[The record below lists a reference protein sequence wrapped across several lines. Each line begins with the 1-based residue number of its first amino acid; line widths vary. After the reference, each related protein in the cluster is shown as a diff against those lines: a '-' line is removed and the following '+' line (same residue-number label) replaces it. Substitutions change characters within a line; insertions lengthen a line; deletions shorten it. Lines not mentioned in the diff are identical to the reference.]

1 MDDIDVILQD
11 KRLRLLQQPL
21 SPIFTASTGALLLG
35 VYRLWT
41 VFALPGFRKVPVN
54 LKVPFLP
61 SGKTQ
66 TQNVMKLLRGR
77 RGCLV
82 DLGSG
87 DGRLVF
93 AASHVGLRC
102 TGYEINFILTT
113 SAQVRAWWRGVPP
126 SSASFVSRDFW
137 KSGRLSLSCLPFFTD
152 RSVRLQQCDS
162 VLGPWCD
169 GRAWGEAA
177 EGAA

>member
-1 MDDIDVILQD
+1 
-11 KRLRLLQQPL
+11 
-21 SPIFTASTGALLLG
+21 
-35 VYRLWT
+35 
-41 VFALPGFRKVPVN
+41 
-54 LKVPFLP
+54 
-61 SGKTQ
+61 
-66 TQNVMKLLRGR
+66 MKLLRGR

-137 KSGRLSLSCLPFFTD
+137 KTDLSDYNNVTAFLAPGVMD
-152 RSVRLQQCDS
+152 
-162 VLGPWCD
+162 VLGEKLLKELPD
-169 GRAWGEAA
+169 EARVIACRFPFPDWPCSASEGQGLDQVWAYDMGAVRGCLLRTPMPLPKA
-177 EGAA
+177 ETQC